1 MKEQI
6 QQHNK
11 EIYLNKSSWD
21 KKPALKKAY
30 YELYKKIELQITD
43 KTVGKTLEIGSGIGR
58 IKDIIPYC
66 TTSDIFDNPWLE
78 RNENAYQ
85 LNYPNNSLSNI
96 VLFDVWHHLEYPM
109 AFLSEANRV
118 LKPGGKIILMEPDMS
133 MIGKFVYGNLHH
145 EPLGFNHSFDLNP
158 AAKQNEYF
166 AAQSTAYRF
175 FVAKEIDLPSN
186 QWNLNYTKR
195 IVSFAYLASGGF
207 SKPSLYPQFL
217 YSFVATLDKI
227 LGAFPS
233 LFSARLLVCLEKK

>member
-21 KKPALKKAY
+21 KKPALKKSY

-118 LKPGGKIILMEPDMS
+118 LKPGGKVILMEPDMS
-133 MIGKFVYGNLHH
+133 MFGKFVYGNFHH
-145 EPLGFNHSFDLNP
+145 EPLGLN
-158 AAKQNEYF
+158 AAISQEVNAKQNTYF
-166 AAQSTAYRF
+166 AAQSSAYRY
-175 FVAKEIDLPSN
+175 FVKNEFPDLNIHWKVKKVS
-186 QWNLNYTKR
+186 R
-195 IVSFAYLASGGF
+195 ITSFAYLASGGF
-207 SKPSLYPQFL
+207 SGPSLYPSIL
-217 YSFVATLDKI
+217 YKLVTFIDSI
-227 LGAFPS
+227 LNLAPK
-233 LFSARLLVCLEKK
+233 LFSARLMVVLEKK